1 MNKVI
6 SMNFTYEIIEMNKE
20 LPIHIFLHSVDYVT
34 NHWHD
39 SIELIFVLKGKV
51 NVSVND
57 KRFDLTEKDVLLI
70 NANDIHSIQHQEDN
84 LLLAVQV
91 PIPELKENIK
101 DVESYSFSCQ
111 SFLYDENQQ
120 DEFNELRALLAQMM
134 WVVNKEGEGY
144 ELQIKSLYFQLIYL
158 LIKNFKDEHEKDN
171 KISSQKHIERLLRI
185 TSYVKE
191 NFKQPITLN
200 ELSQNEFLSVHYL
213 SKFIQKHLGMA
224 FSKYVDSIRLDHAV
238 KDIVFTDIPLTQIA
252 LDSGFA
258 SVKAFNRAFKEF
270 YHQTPSEYRRA
281 VEMEPRKTDS
291 NKVTLANY
299 VEIDKSQAF
308 SKLFSYLPSG
318 DKTIEIESK
327 AVSKKQ
333 FSIDVSHKSSKLQHK
348 WKNLMTIGKAKECLY
363 TEVQDHLRRVKNV
376 TDFRYLRFHGLFDDE
391 MMVYGENELG
401 EPEFN
406 FLYTDKLFDFLQSIG
421 VKPFVEL
428 GFMPGELAEN
438 SDETV
443 FYKKSI
449 ISKPKDIEKWNL
461 LVRNFIIHYENKYGI
476 DELQQWYFE
485 FWNEPDFYVFWRG
498 TFEEYCQLYKNTY
511 VTIKEL
517 NPSYRVG
524 GPSIVS
530 INNSDWL
537 QQFLDFCMSE
547 NCLPDFISFHCYMHE
562 ELDINKKKKLTD
574 EGTFEFGYISRDE
587 DFLKHKINTLK
598 QILAEKKMEDVEIHL
613 TEWNSTAFH
622 RDLTNDTSYKAAFVV
637 KNLLENMD
645 SIGGFGFWTASDLIE
660 EQRAAIPTFHG
671 GLGLITNTSI
681 PKPAYYAYEFLGK
694 LGNQLIAA
702 GEGYFMTK
710 SRKGYQIILYHYC
723 HYDRLYCMNQH
734 ANIDSK
740 NRYNVFLN
748 RDDIQIKLTLS
759 GMEKGTYR
767 INQHQLNRDHGS
779 AFDKWVEMGTP
790 ESLSPE
796 DINYLT
802 YSCVPKRHISE
813 VRIENDFNL
822 NTILQPHEVQLYEIL
837 AQRKL

>member
-1 MNKVI
+1 V
-6 SMNFTYEIIEMNKE
+6 NFTYEIIEMNKE

-39 SIELIFVLKGKV
+39 SIEIIFVLKGKV

-57 KRFDLTEKDVLLI
+57 KRFELTEKDVFLI

-91 PIPELKENIK
+91 PIPALKENIK
-101 DVESYSFSCQ
+101 EVESYTFSCQ

-158 LIKNFKDEHEKDN
+158 LIKNFKDEQEKEN

-191 NFKQPITLN
+191 NYRQPITLN

-213 SKFIQKHLGMA
+213 SKFIQKHLGMP

-252 LDSGFA
+252 LDNGFA

-281 VEMEPRKTDS
+281 VEMEPRKNDR

-308 SKLFSYLPSG
+308 SKLFSYLPTGEKS
-318 DKTIEIESK
+318 IEVESR
-327 AVSKKQ
+327 AVIKKQ
-333 FSIDVSHKSSKLQHK
+333 NSIDVRSKTSKIYHH
-348 WKNLMTIGKAKECLY
+348 WKKLMTIGKAKECLY
-363 TEVQDHLRRVKNV
+363 TDVQDQLRLVKKA
-376 TDFRYLRFHGLFDDE
+376 TDFQYLRFHGLFDDE

-401 EPEFN
+401 EPEIN
-406 FLYTDKLFDFLQSIG
+406 FLYTDKLFDFLQSMD

-438 SDETV
+438 PDETV
-443 FYKKSI
+443 FYKKST
-449 ISKPKDIEKWNL
+449 ISKPKSIDKWNQ
-461 LVRNFIIHYENKYGI
+461 LVRNFVIHYEDRFGI
-476 DELQQWYFE
+476 NEVQQWYFE

-498 TFEEYCQLYKNTY
+498 TFEEYCLLYKNTY
-511 VTIKEL
+511 QTIKEL
-517 NPSYRVG
+517 NPSYSVG

-537 QQFLDFCMSE
+537 QQFLDFCISE

-574 EGTFEFGYISRDE
+574 ESTFEFGYISRDE
-587 DFLKHKINTLK
+587 DFLKNKINNLK
-598 QILAEKKMEDVEIHL
+598 QILAEKKMEDVEVHL

-622 RDLTNDTSYKAAFVV
+622 RDLTNDTSFKAAFVV

-645 SIGGFGFWTASDLIE
+645 CIGSFGYWTASDLIE

-671 GLGLITNTSI
+671 GLGLITNNSI
-681 PKPAYYAYEFLGK
+681 PKPAYYAYEILGK
-694 LGNQLIAA
+694 LGDQLIAA

-734 ANIDSK
+734 ANIDIK
-740 NRYNVFLN
+740 NRYNVFLD
-748 RDDIQIKLTLS
+748 RDNIQVKLTLS
-759 GMEKGTYR
+759 GIEKGTYK
-767 INQHQLNRDHGS
+767 INQHQLNRDYGS
-779 AFDKWVEMGTP
+779 AFDKWIEMGAP
-790 ESLSPE
+790 ESLSLD
-796 DINYLT
+796 DINYLKF
-802 YSCVPKRHISE
+802 SSIPKKHISE
-813 VRIENDFNL
+813 VRIENDFVL
-822 NTILQPHEVQLYEIL
+822 NAILQPHEVQLFEIL
-837 AQRKL
+837 PQRKL